1 MAVRLSCL
9 LVFVS
14 LVVVFVACDC
24 ATGPRA
30 REVRRG
36 VLSDSNKFLRSENN
50 PSRQLATAS
59 RNDEERMAVREAFM
73 WFWNAVKI
81 RVKMKFWLFRG
92 KTPEEVLK
100 KLKVT
105 NTADKNHKYY
115 SKYFFRYYVKYPGR
129 QPPNLPTR
137 VADGIMQARLRD
149 WLEKKLSPPQVF
161 KEMGFTGTFASAR
174 GDPQFKFFKD
184 YSKMW
189 SNLQVRLVKESDEA
203 MKTRLDTWLEKQL
216 TPPQVFKKLGLTGS
230 FESSRDHPDYKYF
243 EQYSKMWSNLQ
254 VRVSQ
259 AKRPAKSA
267 EDIMIDKLYYWLKKE
282 LTPPQVF
289 KKMGFTG
296 TFASAS
302 GDPKYKYFVLYNK
315 MWNAAQAG
323 SIH

>member
-1 MAVRLSCL
+1 
-9 LVFVS
+9 
-14 LVVVFVACDC
+14 
-24 ATGPRA
+24 
-30 REVRRG
+30 
-36 VLSDSNKFLRSENN
+36 
-50 PSRQLATAS
+50 
-59 RNDEERMAVREAFM
+59 
-73 WFWNAVKI
+73 
-81 RVKMKFWLFRG
+81 
-92 KTPEEVLK
+92 
-100 KLKVT
+100 
-105 NTADKNHKYY
+105 
-115 SKYFFRYYVKYPGR
+115 
-129 QPPNLPTR
+129 
-137 VADGIMQARLRD
+137 
-149 WLEKKLSPPQVF
+149 
-161 KEMGFTGTFASAR
+161 MGFTGTFASAR

-267 EDIMIDKLYYWLKKE
+267 EDIMIEKLYYWLKKE

-302 GDPKYKYFVLYNK
+302 GDPKYKYFAEMKKLEGFETSLLDGYAVSCLDTLLQQLK
-315 MWNAAQAG
+315 NADGESPAG
-323 SIH
+323 SSVAEPEKVAVGPTYASPNDA